1 MSKRDI
7 VQIDEDKCVGCG
19 LCIPKCQE
27 GALKI
32 IDGKARLSSEA
43 MCDGLGKCLGSC
55 PMDAITIVEREAA
68 GFEVDHTTNEGHEI
82 HGNSES
88 HQHHGHDHGQHHGH
102 HQGHGHDHNHG
113 KSYGEAHPAKEASGC
128 GCPGTAMQK
137 FDEEVEE
144 DKIEGVSSADMEV
157 RIKPQLKQWPVQ
169 LSLVPVAA
177 PYFKNSDLLVTADC
191 VPYAYP
197 NYHLELLKGKS
208 VVIGCPKLDNN
219 QSYVAKLTEIF
230 KENDLNSITVAH
242 MEVPCCN
249 GIVWAVEEALEKSGK
264 NIPLNKVEISVRGQR
279 KN

>member
-1 MSKRDI
+1 MIKRDI
-7 VQIDEDKCVGCG
+7 VQIDENKCVGCG

-27 GALKI
+27 GALQI

-55 PMDAITIVEREAA
+55 PMDAITIVQREAPS
-68 GFEVDHTTNEGHEI
+68 FEE
-82 HGNSES
+82 
-88 HQHHGHDHGQHHGH
+88 HQP
-102 HQGHGHDHNHG
+102 HDHNHG
-113 KSYGEAHPAKEASGC
+113 HHHGHPPHDHHKHGQPEGSSPKESTGC
-128 GCPGTAMQK
+128 GCPGSAMK
-137 FDEEVEE
+137 SFEE
-144 DKIEGVSSADMEV
+144 DVQEENTQGVSGEDMEV

-177 PYFKNSDLLVTADC
+177 PFFKNSDLLVTADC

-264 NIPLNKVEISVRGQR
+264 DIPLKKVEISVRGLR

>member
-1 MSKRDI
+1 MIKRDI

-55 PMDAITIVEREAA
+55 PMDAITIVEREAPS
-68 GFEVDHTTNEGHEI
+68 FEEQQEKHEGHAAGPKGHE
-82 HGNSES
+82 GD
-88 HQHHGHDHGQHHGH
+88 QHHGHNHGHHHGH
-102 HQGHGHDHNHG
+102 QPGTHQGHGH
-113 KSYGEAHPAKEASGC
+113 KEAHSAKKSTGC
-128 GCPGTAMQK
+128 GCPGTAMQS
-137 FDEEVEE
+137 FEEEAVEE
-144 DKIEGVSSADMEV
+144 NIQGVSSDDMEV

-177 PYFKNSDLLVTADC
+177 PYFKNSDILVTADC

-249 GIVWAVEEALEKSGK
+249 GIVWAVEEALAKSGK

>member
-1 MSKRDI
+1 MAKREI
-7 VQIDEDKCVGCG
+7 VHIDEDKCVGCG
-19 LCIPKCQE
+19 LCIPNCQE

-55 PMDAITIVEREAA
+55 PMDAITIVQRDAA
-68 GFEVDHTTNEGHEI
+68 NFEEKTKEQNGGDTMETK
-82 HGNSES
+82 
-88 HQHHGHDHGQHHGH
+88 
-102 HQGHGHDHNHG
+102 HNKG
-113 KSYGEAHPAKEASGC
+113 KATGC
-128 GCPGTAMQK
+128 GCPGTAMQN
-137 FDEEVEE
+137 FEEEPEMEKVEGASSE
-144 DKIEGVSSADMEV
+144 DVEI
-157 RIKPQLKQWPVQ
+157 RIKPQLRQWPVQ
-169 LSLVPVAA
+169 LSLVPVNA
-177 PYFKNSDLLVTADC
+177 PYFENSDLLVSADC

>member
-1 MSKRDI
+1 MGKREI
-7 VQIDEDKCVGCG
+7 VHIDEDKCVGCG
-19 LCIPKCQE
+19 LCIPNCQE
-27 GALKI
+27 GALRI

-55 PMDAITIVEREAA
+55 PVDAITIIKRDAA
-68 GFEVDHTTNEGHEI
+68 DFAEEQ
-82 HGNSES
+82 ES
-88 HQHHGHDHGQHHGH
+88 PEKVSNHGHS
-102 HQGHGHDHNHG
+102 HQGHKHHSDSQKGEIKLQNGGDIMEMHHSKE
-113 KSYGEAHPAKEASGC
+113 KSTGC
-128 GCPGTAMQK
+128 GCPGTAMQN
-137 FDEEVEE
+137 FEEEPAMEKV
-144 DKIEGVSSADMEV
+144 EGVSSEDVEI

-169 LSLVPVAA
+169 LSLVPVNA
-177 PYFKNSDLLVTADC
+177 PYFKNSDILVSADC

>member
-1 MSKRDI
+1 MLKRDI
-7 VQIDEDKCVGCG
+7 VQIDEAKCIGCG

-55 PMDAITIVEREAA
+55 PMDAITIVEREAESFA
-68 GFEVDHTTNEGHEI
+68 EDHDSQGQEAHQE
-82 HGNSES
+82 
-88 HQHHGHDHGQHHGH
+88 HQHHGHSHGHHHGH
-102 HQGHGHDHNHG
+102 KHDHSHGHSHG
-113 KSYGEAHPAKEASGC
+113 DKHPAKEAAGC

-264 NIPLNKVEISVRGQR
+264 NIPYNKVEISVRGQR

>member
-1 MSKRDI
+1 MLKRDI

-55 PMDAITIVEREAA
+55 PMDAITIVEREAQ
-68 GFEVDHTTNEGHEI
+68 GFEEDHEENNSQEGDAGHQGHQHQGHS
-82 HGNSES
+82 HG
-88 HQHHGHDHGQHHGH
+88 HHHGHK
-102 HQGHGHDHNHG
+102 HDHNHG
-113 KSYGEAHPAKEASGC
+113 QSHGEMHPAKEASAC

-137 FDEEVEE
+137 FEEEVEE

-230 KENDLNSITVAH
+230 KANDLKSITVAH

-264 NIPLNKVEISVRGQR
+264 NIPLHKVEISVRGQR